1 MTVGEFLTVL
11 LIGLI
16 AGWLAGVVMKGK
28 GYGIL
33 ADIILGIVG
42 AVVGGFLFE
51 RLGVTAY
58 GFLGRVAVAVVGTIV
73 LVGIAHLLSGRT
85 LESKS

>member
-16 AGWLAGVVMKGK
+16 AGWVAGIVFKGR

-42 AVVGGFLFE
+42 AVIGGFLFGQ
-51 RLGVTAY
+51 LGISAY
-58 GFLGRVAVAVVGTIV
+58 GFIGRVAVAAVGTIV
-73 LVGIAHLLSGRT
+73 LVGIAHLLGGRS
-85 LESKS
+85 LEAKR

>member
-16 AGWLAGVVMKGK
+16 AGWLTGVVMKGR
-28 GYGIL
+28 GYGVL

-42 AVVGGFLFE
+42 AVVGGFLFGQ
-51 RLGVTAY
+51 LGISAY
-58 GFLGRVAVAVVGTIV
+58 GFIGRVAIAVVGTIV
-73 LVGIAHLLSGRT
+73 LVGVAHLLGGRT
-85 LESKS
+85 IEAKR

>member
-16 AGWLAGVVMKGK
+16 AGWVTGIVMKGK

-42 AVVGGFLFE
+42 AVVGGFLFGQ
-51 RLGVTAY
+51 LGITAY

-73 LVGIAHLLSGRT
+73 LVGIAHLLGGRT
-85 LESKS
+85 IEAKR

>member
-16 AGWLAGVVMKGK
+16 AGWLTGVVMKGR
-28 GYGIL
+28 GYGVL

-42 AVVGGFLFE
+42 AVVGGFLFGQ
-51 RLGVTAY
+51 LGISAY
-58 GFLGRVAVAVVGTIV
+58 GFIGRVAIAVVGTIV
-73 LVGIAHLLSGRT
+73 LVGVAHLLGGRT
-85 LESKS
+85 IEARR